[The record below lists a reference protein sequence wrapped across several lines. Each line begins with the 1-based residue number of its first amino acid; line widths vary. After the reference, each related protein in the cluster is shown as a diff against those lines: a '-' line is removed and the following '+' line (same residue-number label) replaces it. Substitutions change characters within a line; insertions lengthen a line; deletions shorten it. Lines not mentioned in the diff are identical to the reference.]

1 MKKTMILFAL
11 GFSSL
16 CAAEPINT
24 QALQACTLI
33 ENDFK
38 RLMCYDNVIANKPI
52 TEIHSS
58 KAPVSKAPVSK
69 DKINTARNEKKAE
82 LKEDGFGLEHKVK
95 AASEE
100 IEEITAKLVKTT
112 TQGRD
117 KMVFTLDNG
126 QVWRQVSSETFFAN
140 EGDTLIIERASFGS
154 FLMKKAG
161 SNRTTRVK
169 RVN

>member
-16 CAAEPINT
+16 CAAEQINT

-52 TEIHSS
+52 TETHSS
-58 KAPVSKAPVSK
+58 KVPVNK

>member
-52 TEIHSS
+52 TETHSS
-58 KAPVSKAPVSK
+58 KAPVNK
-69 DKINTARNEKKAE
+69 DQINTARNEKKVE

>member
-1 MKKTMILFAL
+1 MKKTMMLFAL

-16 CAAEPINT
+16 CAAETINT

-52 TEIHSS
+52 TEQRGTLTHTHGNSRQTQV
-58 KAPVSKAPVSK
+58 PVLES
-69 DKINTARNEKKAE
+69 
-82 LKEDGFGLEHKVK
+82 KEDGFGLENQIKV
-95 AASEE
+95 ASEE
-100 IEEITAKLVKTT
+100 IDEIRAKVTKVS
-112 TQGRD
+112 TQGRG

-126 QVWRQVSSETFFAN
+126 QIWKQLSPETFSAE
-140 EGDTLIIERASFGS
+140 EGDTLTIERASFGS
-154 FLMKKAG
+154 FLMKKEG
-161 SNRTTRVK
+161 LHRTTRVK

>member
-58 KAPVSKAPVSK
+58 KAPVSK
-69 DKINTARNEKKAE
+69 DKIKTARNEKKAE

>member
-1 MKKTMILFAL
+1 MKKTVILFAL

-52 TEIHSS
+52 TETHSS
-58 KAPVSKAPVSK
+58 KAPLSK

-95 AASEE
+95 AVSEE

-112 TQGRD
+112 TQGRN

-126 QVWRQVSSETFFAN
+126 QVWRQISSETFFAN